1 LIGKDG
7 KMVKASG
14 IHASFGISYT
24 IKMMHDS
31 LPTDGTVIDNKNTQI
46 KLSHM
51 GLKGLESCM
60 FYF

>member
-1 LIGKDG
+1 
-7 KMVKASG
+7 MVKASG
-14 IHASFGISYT
+14 IHASFGIPYT

-31 LPTDGTVIDNKNTQI
+31 LPTDGTVIDNENTRI

-51 GLKGLESCM
+51 GLKGLEACM

>member
-1 LIGKDG
+1 
-7 KMVKASG
+7 MVKASG
-14 IHASFGISYT
+14 IHASFGIPYT

-31 LPTDGTVIDNKNTQI
+31 LPTDGTVIDNENTRI